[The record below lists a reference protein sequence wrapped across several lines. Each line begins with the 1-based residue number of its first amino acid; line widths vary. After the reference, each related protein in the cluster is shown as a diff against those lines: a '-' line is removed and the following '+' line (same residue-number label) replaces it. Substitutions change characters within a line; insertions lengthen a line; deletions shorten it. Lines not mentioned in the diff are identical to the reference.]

1 MEYPVWL
8 EGYMTNTRT
17 ISRGFMR
24 IFHGSYFIWQTAND
38 ILTDPNNQEI
48 LMNNIGIGVE
58 ENLHQILFNARA
70 RADMLQN
77 ISFTSASSILD
88 ENDLDQLRQNLLD
101 VGREFRSLRLDMT
114 VQFDMDFNSC

>member
-8 EGYMTNTRT
+8 DRFLINTRT

-70 RADMLQN
+70 RAEILQN
-77 ISFTSASSILD
+77 VSFMSASSILD

-101 VGREFRSLRLDMT
+101 VGREFQSLRLDMT
-114 VQFDMDFNSC
+114 VQFGMDFNWC